1 MVDDQVLNNQT
12 NPTEPTFKSKSIS
25 LKYKITIAFTF
36 GIAFFIYR
44 LAYKKYIGNACN
56 IDKYHELTYEA
67 NRKLYHGWDNTILGI
82 GQLLMDGWVIF
93 MGLYW

>member
-1 MVDDQVLNNQT
+1 MVDDSVLNDDLNQPESDHI
-12 NPTEPTFKSKSIS
+12 NQRISI
-25 LKYKITIAFTF
+25 KHKIAIASIFSI
-36 GIAFFIYR
+36 GFFIYR
-44 LAYKKYIGNACN
+44 LAFKRYMGAACA

-93 MGLYW
+93 MALYW